1 MFGPENFPAPERNA
15 NAREQ
20 ALYDPFCEDQEIM
33 EMVSTAIRKKQVL
46 LAFQPVIQTR
56 DTSKAAFYEGLI
68 RVLDA
73 SGRIIPAGA
82 FMEAIE
88 ATDLG
93 RQLDALAL
101 DKGLRTLF
109 ENPQLRISI
118 NMSARSINYAPWTR
132 TLERWLSRDE
142 ALAER
147 LIVEITESSALQ
159 APELLIDFM
168 GCHQKM
174 GISFAMDDFGSGY
187 TALRYFKDFN
197 FDILKI
203 DGQFIKG
210 IARCSDN
217 RAMTTALVSI
227 AKHFDMMVVAEFV
240 ETQEDV
246 ETLSQMGVDCLQGY
260 CFGAATTQPPWA
272 QPLAIAQAV

>member
-1 MFGPENFPAPERNA
+1 MFEPDNFPATARNTDA
-15 NAREQ
+15 FIEAPR
-20 ALYDPFCEDQEIM
+20 DTSCEDQRIM
-33 EMVSTAIRKKQVL
+33 EMVSTAISKKQVL
-46 LAFQPVIQTR
+46 LAFQPVMQTR
-56 DTSKAAFYEGLI
+56 DCSKVAFYEGLI
-68 RVLDA
+68 RVSDS

-93 RQLDALAL
+93 RQLDTLAL
-101 DKGLRTLF
+101 NKGLRTLY

-118 NMSARSINYAPWTR
+118 NMSARTINYAPWTQA
-132 TLERWLSRDE
+132 LERWLSRDE
-142 ALAER
+142 TLAER
-147 LIVEITESSALQ
+147 LIIEITESSALL
-159 APELLIDFM
+159 APELMIDFM
-168 GCHQKM
+168 SSHQKM

-210 IARCSDN
+210 IAQCSDN
-217 RAMTTALVSI
+217 RAMTAALVSI

-246 ETLSQMGVDCLQGY
+246 EVLSKMGVDCLQGY
-260 CFGAATTQPPWA
+260 YFGAATTQPPWA
-272 QPLAIAQAV
+272 QTLTLAQAV